1 MTPHVICVFSWEDHP
16 WLQNT
21 LQPTA
26 VSWTDPAYQVS
37 ITSFSQSLPMIATA
51 LPSQF
56 VVYIL
61 LLLDWRL
68 LYMFGKKKK
77 KKRLQEKPSKSWQY
91 NFVVRVWCLFL
102 DIATC
107 SMFLFS
113 RFLDQYVLNRS
124 GFQRSQLFQL
134 IFFFFLLFFFLSG
147 WSNMWN
153 VQTSCSES
161 FSFQYCRYWG
171 VMNCCDVFRLWARW
185 PIYHQSAFYTCIFSE
200 LLSIKAQT
208 QACFCFFL
216 VM

>member
-1 MTPHVICVFSWEDHP
+1 MSSYFPEGVLIYLMTPHVICVFSWEDHP

-37 ITSFSQSLPMIATA
+37 ISSFSQSLPMIATA

-68 LYMFGKKKK
+68 LYMFEKKKK
-77 KKRLQEKPSKSWQY
+77 KHCERKHSWHY

-102 DIATC
+102 DITTC
-107 SMFLFS
+107 SMFLLL

-134 IFFFFLLFFFLSG
+134 IF
-147 WSNMWN
+147 
-153 VQTSCSES
+153 
-161 FSFQYCRYWG
+161 
-171 VMNCCDVFRLWARW
+171 
-185 PIYHQSAFYTCIFSE
+185 
-200 LLSIKAQT
+200 
-208 QACFCFFL
+208 
-216 VM
+216 